1 MLFSLLS
8 VFIPHFFLFLDSHN
22 RGLVFMLGLWYS
34 VGSGFV
40 CVFFMYVVC
49 VWYLGIFGFVVFL
62 KKVLTGV

>member
-1 MLFSLLS
+1 
-8 VFIPHFFLFLDSHN
+8 
-22 RGLVFMLGLWYS
+22 MLGLWYS